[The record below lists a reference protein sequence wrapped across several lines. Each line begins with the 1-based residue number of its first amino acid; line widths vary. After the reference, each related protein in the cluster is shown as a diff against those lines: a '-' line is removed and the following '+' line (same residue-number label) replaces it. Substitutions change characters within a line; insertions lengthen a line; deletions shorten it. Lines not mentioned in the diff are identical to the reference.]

1 MAAEIIDGNTIA
13 QLVKQ
18 RLKSEVLEFK
28 NVRKGVVPCLATI
41 LVGDDPASKVYIGRK
56 KKACEEVGMLYVGHF
71 LPATARENEVLELV
85 RKLNADPKIHGII
98 IQLPLPEHLNEQGI
112 LSAVAREKDVDGLH
126 PNSLG
131 RLLSGNAAFEP
142 CTPKGIIRMLDS
154 LKVELDGKHVT
165 ILGRS
170 SEVGK
175 PLALMLMGRDA
186 TVTVC
191 HSRSRDLAA
200 HAGNA
205 DILVAAVGRSNFVS
219 AGMVKNGAVV
229 IDVGINR
236 VDGRLVG
243 DVDFAGVKEKASHIT
258 PVPGGVG
265 PMTVAMLLENTLIAA
280 KRQSRLKIGVL
291 ASTRGTD
298 LQAIIEQSRS
308 GELPCEVAVVVSDRK
323 DAYALERART
333 YGIETVFVEPAASR
347 EPAKGREEFDRRIA
361 EILDE
366 KKVELVVLIG
376 YMRLLSPWFVSK
388 YRNRIINIHPSLL
401 PKYPGIDRSVHKAV
415 LDAGEKV
422 TGCTVHFVD
431 EGKDTG
437 KIILQKEVPILGGD
451 TVETLKSRVQAA
463 EQEILPEAIKMFAEG
478 KFRE

>member
-1 MAAEIIDGNTIA
+1 MAAEVIDGKA
-13 QLVKQ
+13 LAGLVRQK
-18 RLKSEVLEFK
+18 LKSEISEFK
-28 NVRKGVVPCLATI
+28 KVRNGIVPCLATV
-41 LVGDDPASKVYIGRK
+41 LVGDDPASKVYIERK
-56 KKACEEVGMLYVGHF
+56 KKACEEVGMIYVGQS
-71 LPATARENEVLELV
+71 LPATAQENEVLELV

-98 IQLPLPEHLNEQGI
+98 IQLPLPGHLNEHGI

-131 RLLSGNAAFEP
+131 RLLSGNAEFEP

-154 LKVELDGKHVT
+154 LKLELDGKRVT

-170 SEVGK
+170 NEVGK
-175 PLALMLMGRDA
+175 PLALMLLKRNA

-191 HSRSRDLAA
+191 HSRTRDLAA

-205 DILVAAVGRSNFVS
+205 DILVASVGRPNFVG
-219 AGMVKNGAVV
+219 AGMVKSGAVV

-243 DVDFAGVKEKASHIT
+243 DVDFDNVRERASHIT

-280 KRQSRLKIGVL
+280 KRQSRLRLGVL

-298 LQAIIEQSRS
+298 LQTIINGSMS
-308 GELPCEVAVVVSDRK
+308 GSLPCEVVVVVSDRR
-323 DAYALERART
+323 DSYALERARA
-333 YGIETVFVEPAASR
+333 YGIDAVFVEPAASR
-347 EPAKGREEFDRRIA
+347 EPAKGREESDRRIA
-361 EILDE
+361 EVLDG

-376 YMRLLSPWFVSK
+376 YMRLLSPWFVSR
-388 YRNRIINIHPSLL
+388 YRNRIINVHPSLL

-415 LDAGEKV
+415 LEAGEKV

-437 KIILQKEVPILGGD
+437 RIILQKEVPVLEGD
-451 TVETLKSRVQAA
+451 TVDSLKSRVQAA
-463 EQEILPEAIKMFAEG
+463 EQVILPEAIRMFAEG
-478 KFRE
+478 KL